1 MVTVTVIRGFRDIQ
15 AHVDRRPGERFD
27 ATEERAKEIEAKLPG
42 YITYQTNEQKP
53 EGELDGLSVEEL
65 RALCK
70 ERGIKVPPRA
80 GKAKLVS
87 LLGE

>member
-1 MVTVTVIRGFRDIQ
+1 MVTVTVIKGFRDIQ
-15 AHVDRRPGERFD
+15 VHVDRKPGERFD
-27 ATEERAKEIEAKLPG
+27 ATEERVKQIEAKLPG
-42 YITYQTNEQKP
+42 YISYTTNELKS
-53 EGELDGLSVEEL
+53 GYDDMSVDDL

-87 LLGE
+87 LLEG